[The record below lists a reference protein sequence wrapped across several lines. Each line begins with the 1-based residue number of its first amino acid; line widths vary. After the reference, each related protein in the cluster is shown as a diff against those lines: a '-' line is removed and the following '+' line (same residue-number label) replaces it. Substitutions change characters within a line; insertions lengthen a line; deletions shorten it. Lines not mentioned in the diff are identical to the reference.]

1 MFGPLRKPSRR
12 LARVNRQATELR
24 RRRGRAIFREELS
37 RARFRELPDSRLMI
51 RPRRAEAEIRGSIK
65 QCDGLHNIWVCEA
78 MPGRQKNERRDRK
91 KTAKKNAAR
100 LLLRLHPDCAYSAG
114 NWSRSDSRIDYSL
127 RRPTYRYSPLAFES
141 ILSSDQFDGAAPGL
155 RCKTVF
161 YFTGGFEA
169 CPATPRSCERACP

>member
-114 NWSRSDSRIDYSL
+114 NWSRSDAFQFGHL
-127 RRPTYRYSPLAFES
+127 RSIS
-141 ILSSDQFDGAAPGL
+141 KILSFSESRGWPCAVAEVATQEIRKRTRFDNWVRFIISL
-155 RCKTVF
+155 FR
-161 YFTGGFEA
+161 
-169 CPATPRSCERACP
+169 